1 MIDVYLADRKQYK
14 NKFYL
19 FISPYNFFLAI
30 FLHYLFSVTVCHF
43 TLNLKYLMSTSCQY
57 KDILAIY
64 YLFSV
69 TVCHFT
75 LDLKYLMCIPC
86 QYKEISIIYLLD
98 KEQVYKDKVSLK
110 LK

>member
-30 FLHYLFSVTVCHF
+30 FLH
-43 TLNLKYLMSTSCQY
+43 
-57 KDILAIY
+57 